1 MSEQESTAKT
11 AKVSQSASS
20 DLLGRI
26 IGDGTV
32 VEVGGDTMWPKISNG
47 NDIEWVMRYGEGKVI
62 LEKRYYV
69 AQIIASYK
77 ALINMQ
83 QADRNKICKAIQ
95 KAT

>member
-1 MSEQESTAKT
+1 MKNEENIKPEESTE
-11 AKVSQSASS
+11 SASS
-20 DLLGRI
+20 GLLGRI

-47 NDIEWVMRYGEGKVI
+47 NDVEWVMRYGDEKVI

-77 ALINMQ
+77 VLINMQ